1 MVKMTWW
8 KYAAIGLIAISLLV
22 GMLTPL
28 RPGIIE
34 LTPTQTEAGKSV
46 EFEVIGYN
54 SNFDA
59 SNPPLAW
66 LFLNQDHITDAT
78 KVEVV
83 DYQRLKLTFDIPSVF
98 PTEEMRLARISVN
111 DSENGFITALKKTYI
126 KGGIVDPV
134 NSAKAW
140 TGSVT
145 AKDEIG
151 GYNYP
156 FLGNVYESVRNT
168 FYHVPLWFAMFY
180 LFILGVAQSVK
191 YLRTND
197 PLHDMRA
204 ESYTQIGVLFGFL
217 GIFTGM
223 VWATY
228 TWGKPWSWDIK
239 QTVTA
244 VMLLI
249 YCAYFVLRMSFEDE
263 ERRARISSIFN
274 IFAFVSVIPL
284 IYIVPRLM
292 DSLHPGGEGNPA
304 MSTGDLDMKM
314 RVIFYLAVFGWCCM
328 GYWISNLKYR
338 TKRVEDWVLEN
349 NEN

>member
-1 MVKMTWW
+1 MTWW
-8 KYAAIGLIAISLLV
+8 KYAAIGLILISLIV

-34 LTPTQTEAGKSV
+34 LSPTQTEAGKTV
-46 EFEVIGYN
+46 TFEATGYN
-54 SNFDA
+54 SNFEA
-59 SNPPLAW
+59 SNPPLGW
-66 LFLNQDHITDAT
+66 LYLNKDHIVDAKT
-78 KVEVV
+78 VEVV
-83 DYQRLKLTFDIPSVF
+83 DYQRLKLTFDIPAVF
-98 PTEEMRLARISVN
+98 PTDEMRLARIMVN
-111 DSENGFITALKKTYI
+111 DSENGFITALKQTYI
-126 KGGIVDPV
+126 KGGTVDEAA
-134 NSAKAW
+134 SKAAW
-140 TGSVT
+140 TGGVT
-145 AKDEIG
+145 AKTEIG

-156 FLGNVYESVRNT
+156 FLPNVYESVRNT
-168 FYHVPLWFAMFY
+168 FYHVPLWFAMFN
-180 LFILGVAQSVK
+180 LFKLGVAQSIK
-191 YLRTND
+191 FLRTND
-197 PLHDMRA
+197 QLHDMRA

-263 ERRARISSIFN
+263 ERRARISGIFN

-304 MSTGDLDMKM
+304 MSTGDLDMNM
-314 RVIFYLAVFGWCCM
+314 RVIFYMAVIGWCCM
-328 GYWISNLKYR
+328 GYWLSNLKFR
-338 TKRVEDWVLEN
+338 AKRVEEWVLD
-349 NEN
+349 NE